1 AERLVSIEGKL
12 GIDLRK
18 HKESSATSQV
28 NPKMRMR
35 VGEDGPKPTSDA
47 LVVQRSEGIRERAS
61 LLFDTHA
68 RDKSSGLDI
77 LNLSPAAHELTE
89 QYQGSDRP
97 AVIYPIASG
106 LDILNLSPA
115 AHELTEQY
123 QGSDRPAVIYPIASG
138 LDILNLSPA
147 AHELTEQYQGSDRPA
162 VL

>member
-1 AERLVSIEGKL
+1 MRRQCSKQGKYPGLLAPNQTEL
-12 GIDLRK
+12 GGYHPSFECCL
-18 HKESSATSQV
+18 H
-28 NPKMRMR
+28 
-35 VGEDGPKPTSDA
+35 
-47 LVVQRSEGIRERAS
+47 L
-61 LLFDTHA
+61 
-68 RDKSSGLDI
+68 SSGLDI

-147 AHELTEQYQGSDRPA
+147 AHELTEQYQGQ
-162 VL
+162 